1 MRAWASPTV
10 PSLAEA
16 GFGLGLPLSI
26 HDTASDERVLLEPA
40 GRAGIYVCG
49 ITPYDATH
57 LGHAA
62 TYLAFD
68 EVQRVW
74 RDAGLDVTS
83 VQNVTD
89 IDDPL
94 LERAARDGIGWR
106 ELGER
111 EIELFR
117 GDMQALRVLPPDH
130 FTGVVESMDRVIGLV
145 ERLRAVGATYELDGD
160 LYFPVAADP
169 AFGSVSR
176 LERQAMPAV
185 FAERGGDPDR
195 AGKRDPLDWLLW
207 RAKRPGEPAW
217 ESPFGPGRPGWH
229 VECAAMA
236 VEHLGMG
243 FEMQGGGSDLA
254 FPHHEM
260 SAAEARTACDEKS
273 FAQTFVHAGMVGL
286 DGEKMSKSLG
296 NLVLVSRLREQGV
309 DPLAVRL
316 ALLAHHYRADWFWT
330 PDDLSAAEQRLSRWR
345 AAAAVEAD
353 SEVTDSDH
361 QAAVELVGQLR
372 AALADDLDTPTAVG
386 VVDAWADRRLASD
399 VDGATASGAAVTLAV
414 DALLGISL

>member
-10 PSLAEA
+10 PSLAEK
-16 GFGLGLPLSI
+16 GFGLGFPLSV
-26 HDTASDERVLLEPA
+26 HDTASNGRVLLEPS
-40 GRAGIYVCG
+40 GRARIYVCG

-68 EVQRVW
+68 QVQRVW
-74 RDAGLDVTS
+74 RDAGLQVTS

-89 IDDPL
+89 VDDPL

-117 GDMQALRVLPPDH
+117 GDMQALRVLAPDH

-145 ERLRAVGATYELDGD
+145 EQLRTVGATYELDGD
-160 LYFPVAADP
+160 LYFSAAADP

-176 LERQAMPAV
+176 LERQAMPGI

-207 RAKRPGEPAW
+207 RAERPGEPAW

-286 DGEKMSKSLG
+286 DGEKMSKSIG

-316 ALLAHHYRADWFWT
+316 ALLAHHYRTDWFWS
-330 PDDLSAAEQRLSRWR
+330 PDDLPVAQQRLSRWR
-345 AAAAVEAD
+345 AAAAAA
-353 SEVTDSDH
+353 SSATDSAH
-361 QAAVELVGQLR
+361 QAEVELVRQLR
-372 AALADDLDTPTAVG
+372 VALADDLATPAALAVI
-386 VVDAWADRRLASD
+386 DAWAERALVS
-399 VDGATASGAAVTLAV
+399 GADEAAASGATVALAV
-414 DALLGISL
+414 DALLGIRL